1 MTTETC
7 PGCHGSG
14 TESTGVTYGGLSE
27 YVGCHDCGPGCPSD
41 CGCRVDAEPE
51 RPEFAVRAA
60 LGATQSQDGSPSA
73 TEGLRGPESA
83 TGPDLLGGLR

>member
-14 TESTGVTYGGLSE
+14 IEMSGVTYAGHSE